1 MTIIFRAVRGLRQQ
15 PLLVCVSNPDL
26 ETASASGYSEKAA
39 TNVRRLIRLWEEREA
54 LYTAIRSDLKPDL
67 NCQTRSRFFAAG
79 ELVFDSV
86 RCSIL
91 RNHKFRNF
99 HDDIGA
105 PPIIM
110 IGGALEIDD
119 YCLGDRRL
127 LVRHTIYDHRRR
139 GVSSPKSQGRR
150 VRNRIEDHRQFRGR
164 GRHGVRRKRLIP
176 PPCRDE
182 GLGFIDMRA
191 GDAAKVK
198 AKGDGTDP
206 RPLRQ
211 GRVNTRP

>member
-54 LYTAIRSDLKPDL
+54 PYTAIRSDLKPEL
-67 NCQTRSRFFAAG
+67 NCQTRSRLFAAG

-110 IGGALEIDD
+110 IGGALESTIIASAIDAYWFD
-119 YCLGDRRL
+119 IPF
-127 LVRHTIYDHRRR
+127 TI
-139 GVSSPKSQGRR
+139 
-150 VRNRIEDHRQFRGR
+150 I
-164 GRHGVRRKRLIP
+164 
-176 PPCRDE
+176 
-182 GLGFIDMRA
+182 
-191 GDAAKVK
+191 GDAVFPARNLKVAECATVLK
-198 AKGDGTDP
+198 IIANFVDVVDMEF
-206 RPLRQ
+206 
-211 GRVNTRP
+211 VEND